1 MDTLSALLS
10 NALGQAGANRKDI
23 TRLRLA
29 VGADEVK
36 GLLLAWYDLCFM
48 PYEPLGAQEVF
59 EITAFTNI
67 LTIV

>member
-1 MDTLSALLS
+1 MTLSKQRKEVLLDEEGMDTLSALLS

-48 PYEPLGAQEVF
+48 PYEPLGA
-59 EITAFTNI
+59 
-67 LTIV
+67 